1 MKETC
6 FQVKYSISSTYLLK
20 HLKVL
25 GTYDEY
31 ALKDF

>member
-6 FQVKYSISSTYLLK
+6 SQVKYSISSTHLLK

-25 GTYDEY
+25 GTYEY